1 MITILIYIP
10 LILLLGYSALLVYY
24 RKSWGSIPDFKV
36 EANSELSTKISII
49 IPARNEEENIGYCLQ
64 SIIEQ
69 SYPAHL
75 FEVLVVDDHSTDKT
89 AAIIKSY
96 ASNNVKLIS
105 LKDYLSANEINSYKK
120 KAIEISIQQSNGELI
135 VTTDADCIFP
145 KNWLTTIA
153 SFYESKRPAFIVMP
167 VLISYGK
174 KMIEVFQS
182 LDFMTLQ
189 GITGASVHEKFHSM
203 CNGANLAYTKEAF
216 IAVNGFKGIDNIASG
231 DDMLLMHKIY
241 NQFPNNIEY
250 LKSREVIV
258 TTNPVSTIQQ
268 FFNQRIRWASKAD
281 DFDDKRIF
289 IVLIIV
295 YFLNVLMM
303 VLPIVALISNRSIS
317 IINIQLSMFNFYAS
331 LLLIKTI
338 FELFFLYPVATF
350 FNQTKLLWWFPIA
363 QPFHIVYT
371 VIAGWLGKFG
381 KYTWKERSVK

>member
-1 MITILIYIP
+1 MINILIYIS

-36 EANSELSTKISII
+36 EANSKLGTKISII

-75 FEVLVVDDHSTDKT
+75 FEVLVVDDHSTDNT

-135 VTTDADCIFP
+135 VTSDADCIFP

-189 GITGASVHEKFHSM
+189 GITGASVHKKFHSM

-281 DFDDKRIF
+281 QFDDKRIF

-317 IINIQLSMFNFYAS
+317 IMNIQLSMFNFYAS

-338 FELFFLYPVATF
+338 FELFFLYPVAKF

>member
-1 MITILIYIP
+1 MITILIYIS

-36 EANSELSTKISII
+36 EANSKLGTKISII

-75 FEVLVVDDHSTDKT
+75 FEVLVVDDHSTDNT

-135 VTTDADCIFP
+135 VTSDADCIFP

-203 CNGANLAYTKEAF
+203 CNGANLAYTKEVF

-281 DFDDKRIF
+281 QFDDKRIF

-295 YFLNVLMM
+295 YFLNVLMI
-303 VLPIVALISNRSIS
+303 VLPILALISNRSIS
-317 IINIQLSMFNFYAS
+317 IMNIQLSMFNFYAS

-338 FELFFLYPVATF
+338 FELFFLYPVAKF

>member
-1 MITILIYIP
+1 MITILIYIS

-36 EANSELSTKISII
+36 EANSKLSTKISII

-75 FEVLVVDDHSTDKT
+75 FEVLVVDDHSTDNT

-96 ASNNVKLIS
+96 ASQNVKLIS

-135 VTTDADCIFP
+135 VTSDADCIFP
-145 KNWLTTIA
+145 KNWLTSIA

-189 GITGASVHEKFHSM
+189 GITGASVHKKFHSM

-258 TTNPVSTIQQ
+258 TTNPVSTIQE

-281 DFDDKRIF
+281 QFDDKRIF

-317 IINIQLSMFNFYAS
+317 IMNIQLSMFNFYAS

-338 FELFFLYPVATF
+338 FELFFLYPVAKF

-371 VIAGWLGKFG
+371 LIAGWLGKFG

>member
-1 MITILIYIP
+1 MITILIYIS

-36 EANSELSTKISII
+36 EANSKLGTKISII

-75 FEVLVVDDHSTDKT
+75 FEVLVVDDHSTDNT

-135 VTTDADCIFP
+135 VTSDADCIFP

-281 DFDDKRIF
+281 HFDDKRIF

-295 YFLNVLMM
+295 YFLNVLMI
-303 VLPIVALISNRSIS
+303 VLPILALISNRSIS
-317 IINIQLSMFNFYAS
+317 IMNIQLSMFNFYAS

-338 FELFFLYPVATF
+338 FELFFLYPVAKF

>member
-1 MITILIYIP
+1 MITILIYIS

-75 FEVLVVDDHSTDKT
+75 FEVLVVDDHSTDNT
-89 AAIIKSY
+89 ATIIKSY

-135 VTTDADCIFP
+135 VTSDADCIFP
-145 KNWLTTIA
+145 KNWLATIA

-174 KMIEVFQS
+174 KRIEVFQS

-189 GITGASVHEKFHSM
+189 GITGASVHKKFHSM

-317 IINIQLSMFNFYAS
+317 IMNIQLSMFNFYAS

-338 FELFFLYPVATF
+338 FELFFLYPVAKF

>member
-36 EANSELSTKISII
+36 EANSKLGTKISII

-135 VTTDADCIFP
+135 VTSDADCIFP
-145 KNWLTTIA
+145 KNWLATIA

-258 TTNPVSTIQQ
+258 TTNPVSTIQE

-281 DFDDKRIF
+281 QFDDKRIF

-317 IINIQLSMFNFYAS
+317 IMNIQLSMFNFYAS

-338 FELFFLYPVATF
+338 FELFFLYPVAKF

>member
-1 MITILIYIP
+1 MIQIILIISF
-10 LILLLGYSALLVYY
+10 LLLLSYSVLLVYY
-24 RKSWGSIPDFKV
+24 RKSWGSIPDFTAYVQSKL
-36 EANSELSTKISII
+36 NTQISII
-49 IPARNEEENIGYCLQ
+49 IPARNEEENIGHCLQ

-69 SYPAHL
+69 SYPKHL
-75 FEVLVVDDHSTDKT
+75 FEVLVVDDHSTDNT
-89 AAIIKSY
+89 AAIIESF
-96 ASNNVKLIS
+96 AAHNVKLIS

-135 VTTDADCIFP
+135 VTSDADCIFP

-189 GITGASVHEKFHSM
+189 GITGASVHKKFHSM
-203 CNGANLAYTKEAF
+203 CNGANLAYTKAAF
-216 IAVNGFKGIDNIASG
+216 TAVNGFKGIDNIASG

-241 NQFPNNIEY
+241 NRFPNNIEY
-250 LKSREVIV
+250 LKSQEVIV
-258 TTNPVSTIQQ
+258 KTNPVSTIQQ

-281 DFDDKRIF
+281 QFDDKRIF
-289 IVLIIV
+289 VVLIIV

-303 VLPIVALISNRSIS
+303 ALPIIALLCNCSVTLFNTQVSI
-317 IINIQLSMFNFYAS
+317 FNFYAC

-338 FELFFLYPVATF
+338 FELFFLYPVAKF
-350 FNQTKLLWWFPIA
+350 FKQTKLLWWFPMA

>member
-36 EANSELSTKISII
+36 EANSKLGTKISII

-189 GITGASVHEKFHSM
+189 GITGASVHKKFHSM

-258 TTNPVSTIQQ
+258 TTNPVSTIQE

-281 DFDDKRIF
+281 QFDDKRIF

-317 IINIQLSMFNFYAS
+317 IMNIQLSMFNFYAS

-338 FELFFLYPVATF
+338 FELFFLYPVAKF

>member
-36 EANSELSTKISII
+36 EANSKLGTKISII

-258 TTNPVSTIQQ
+258 TTNPVSTIQE

-281 DFDDKRIF
+281 QFDDKRIF

-303 VLPIVALISNRSIS
+303 VLPILALISNRSIS
-317 IINIQLSMFNFYAS
+317 IMSIQLSMFNFYAS

-338 FELFFLYPVATF
+338 FELFFLYPVAKF

>member
-1 MITILIYIP
+1 MMTILIYIS

-24 RKSWGSIPDFKV
+24 RKSWGSIPDYKV
-36 EANSELSTKISII
+36 ELNSKLSTKISII
-49 IPARNEEENIGYCLQ
+49 IPARNEQENIGNCLQ

-75 FEVLVVDDHSTDKT
+75 FEVLVVDDHSTDNT

-96 ASNNVKLIS
+96 ASHNVKLIS
-105 LKDYLSANEINSYKK
+105 LKDFISANEINSYKK

-135 VTTDADCIFP
+135 VTSDADCIFP

-153 SFYESKRPAFIVMP
+153 SFYETKRPVFIVMP

-189 GITGASVHEKFHSM
+189 GITGASVHKKFHSM

-250 LKSREVIV
+250 LKSKEVIV
-258 TTNPVSTIQQ
+258 KTNPVSTVQQ

-281 DFDDKRIF
+281 QFDDKRIF
-289 IVLIIV
+289 VVLIIV
-295 YFLNVLMM
+295 YLLNVLMM
-303 VLPIVALISNRSIS
+303 VLPIVALISNRSIF
-317 IINIQLSMFNFYAS
+317 IFNIQLSIFNFYI
-331 LLLIKTI
+331 LLLSIKTI
-338 FELFFLYPVATF
+338 FELFFLYPVAKF

>member
-1 MITILIYIP
+1 MITILIYIS

-24 RKSWGSIPDFKV
+24 RKSWGSITDFKV
-36 EANSELSTKISII
+36 EANSKLSTKISII

-75 FEVLVVDDHSTDKT
+75 FEVLVVDDHSTDNT

-135 VTTDADCIFP
+135 VTSDADCIFP

-189 GITGASVHEKFHSM
+189 GITGASVHKKFHSM

-258 TTNPVSTIQQ
+258 TTNPVSTIQE

-281 DFDDKRIF
+281 QFDDKRIF

-338 FELFFLYPVATF
+338 FELFFLYPVAKF

>member
-1 MITILIYIP
+1 MITILIYIS

-36 EANSELSTKISII
+36 EANSKLSTKISII

-75 FEVLVVDDHSTDKT
+75 FEVLVVDDHSTDNT

-96 ASNNVKLIS
+96 ASHNVKLIS

-135 VTTDADCIFP
+135 VTSDADCIFP

-189 GITGASVHEKFHSM
+189 GITGASVHKKFHSM

-258 TTNPVSTIQQ
+258 TTNPVSTIQD

-281 DFDDKRIF
+281 QFDDKRIF

-303 VLPIVALISNRSIS
+303 VLPIVALISNRSVS

-331 LLLIKTI
+331 VLLIKTI
-338 FELFFLYPVATF
+338 FELFFLYPVAKF

>member
-1 MITILIYIP
+1 MITILIYIS

-75 FEVLVVDDHSTDKT
+75 FEVLVVDDHSTDNT
-89 AAIIKSY
+89 ATIIKSY

-135 VTTDADCIFP
+135 VTSDADCIFP
-145 KNWLTTIA
+145 KNWLATIA

-174 KMIEVFQS
+174 KRIEVFQS

-189 GITGASVHEKFHSM
+189 GITGASVHKKFHSM

>member
-1 MITILIYIP
+1 MIPILIYIS

-36 EANSELSTKISII
+36 EANSKLGTKISII

-135 VTTDADCIFP
+135 VTSDADCIFP

-153 SFYESKRPAFIVMP
+153 TFYESKRPAFIVMP

-216 IAVNGFKGIDNIASG
+216 ITVNGFKGIDNIASG

-258 TTNPVSTIQQ
+258 TTNPVSTIQE

-281 DFDDKRIF
+281 QFDDKRIF

-303 VLPIVALISNRSIS
+303 VLPILALISNRSIS
-317 IINIQLSMFNFYAS
+317 IMSIQLSMFNYCAS

-338 FELFFLYPVATF
+338 FELFFLYPVAKF

>member
-1 MITILIYIP
+1 MINILIYIS

-36 EANSELSTKISII
+36 EANSKLGTKISII

-75 FEVLVVDDHSTDKT
+75 FEVLVVDDHSTDNT

-135 VTTDADCIFP
+135 VTSDADCIFP

-189 GITGASVHEKFHSM
+189 GITGASVHKKFHSM

-281 DFDDKRIF
+281 QFDDKRIF
-289 IVLIIV
+289 VVLIIV

-338 FELFFLYPVATF
+338 FELFFLYPVAKF

>member
-1 MITILIYIP
+1 MITILIYIS

-36 EANSELSTKISII
+36 EANSKLGTKISII

-135 VTTDADCIFP
+135 VTSDADCIFP

-258 TTNPVSTIQQ
+258 TTNPVSTIQE

-281 DFDDKRIF
+281 QFDDKRIF

-317 IINIQLSMFNFYAS
+317 IMNIQLSMFNFYAS

-338 FELFFLYPVATF
+338 FELFFLYPVAKF

>member
-1 MITILIYIP
+1 MITILIYIS

-36 EANSELSTKISII
+36 EANSKLSTKISII

-135 VTTDADCIFP
+135 VTSDADCIFP
-145 KNWLTTIA
+145 KNWLATIA

-189 GITGASVHEKFHSM
+189 GITGASVHKKFHSM

-281 DFDDKRIF
+281 QFDDKRIF

-338 FELFFLYPVATF
+338 FELFFLYPVAKF

>member
-1 MITILIYIP
+1 MINILIYIS
-10 LILLLGYSALLVYY
+10 LIMLLGYSALLVYY
-24 RKSWGSIPDFKV
+24 RKSWGSMPDFKV
-36 EANSELSTKISII
+36 EANSKLGTKISII
-49 IPARNEEENIGYCLQ
+49 IPARNEEENIGCCLQ

-75 FEVLVVDDHSTDKT
+75 FEVLVVDDHSTDNT

-96 ASNNVKLIS
+96 ASQNVKLIS

-135 VTTDADCIFP
+135 VTSDADCIFP
-145 KNWLTTIA
+145 KNWLTSIA

-189 GITGASVHEKFHSM
+189 GITGASVHKKFHSM

-281 DFDDKRIF
+281 QFDDKRIF

-317 IINIQLSMFNFYAS
+317 IMNIQLSMFNFYAS

-338 FELFFLYPVATF
+338 FELFFLYPVAKF

>member
-1 MITILIYIP
+1 MITILIYIS

-36 EANSELSTKISII
+36 EANSKLSTKISII

-75 FEVLVVDDHSTDKT
+75 FEVLVVDDHSTDNT

-96 ASNNVKLIS
+96 ASQNVKLIS

-135 VTTDADCIFP
+135 VTSDADCIFP
-145 KNWLTTIA
+145 KNWLTSIA

-189 GITGASVHEKFHSM
+189 GITGASVHKKFHSM

-258 TTNPVSTIQQ
+258 TTNPVSTIQE

-281 DFDDKRIF
+281 QFDDKRIF

-317 IINIQLSMFNFYAS
+317 IMNIQLSMFNFYAS

-338 FELFFLYPVATF
+338 FELFFLYPVAKF

>member
-36 EANSELSTKISII
+36 EANSKLGTKISII

-258 TTNPVSTIQQ
+258 TTNPVSTIQE

-281 DFDDKRIF
+281 HFDDKRIF

-317 IINIQLSMFNFYAS
+317 IMNIQLSMFNFYAS

-338 FELFFLYPVATF
+338 FELFFLYPVAKF

>member
-1 MITILIYIP
+1 MITILIYIS

-36 EANSELSTKISII
+36 EANSKLSTKISII

-75 FEVLVVDDHSTDKT
+75 FEVLVVDDHSTDNT

-96 ASNNVKLIS
+96 ASHNVKLIS

-135 VTTDADCIFP
+135 VTSDADCIFP
-145 KNWLTTIA
+145 KNWLATIA

-189 GITGASVHEKFHSM
+189 GITGASVHKKFHSM

-281 DFDDKRIF
+281 HFDDKRIF

-317 IINIQLSMFNFYAS
+317 IMNIQLSMFNFYAS

-338 FELFFLYPVATF
+338 FELFFLYPVAKF

>member
-1 MITILIYIP
+1 MIQIILIISF
-10 LILLLGYSALLVYY
+10 LLLLSYSALLVYY
-24 RKSWGSIPDFKV
+24 RKSWGSIPDFTADVQSKL
-36 EANSELSTKISII
+36 NTQISII
-49 IPARNEEENIGYCLQ
+49 IPARNEEENIGHCLQ

-69 SYPAHL
+69 SYPKHL
-75 FEVLVVDDHSTDKT
+75 FEVLVVDDHSTDNT
-89 AAIIKSY
+89 AAIIESF
-96 ASNNVKLIS
+96 AAHNVKLIS

-135 VTTDADCIFP
+135 VTSDADCIFP

-167 VLISYGK
+167 VFISYGK

-189 GITGASVHEKFHSM
+189 GITGASVHKKFHSM
-203 CNGANLAYTKEAF
+203 CNGANLAYTKAAF
-216 IAVNGFKGIDNIASG
+216 TAVNGFKGIDNIASG

-250 LKSREVIV
+250 LKSQEVIV
-258 TTNPVSTIQQ
+258 KTNPVSTIQQ

-281 DFDDKRIF
+281 QFDDKRIF
-289 IVLIIV
+289 VVLIIV

-303 VLPIVALISNRSIS
+303 ALPIIALLCNCSVTLFNTQVSI
-317 IINIQLSMFNFYAS
+317 FNFYAC

-338 FELFFLYPVATF
+338 FELFFLYPVAKF
-350 FNQTKLLWWFPIA
+350 FKQTKLLWWFPMA

>member
-36 EANSELSTKISII
+36 EANSKLGTKISII

-75 FEVLVVDDHSTDKT
+75 FEVLVVDDHSTDNT

-189 GITGASVHEKFHSM
+189 GITGASVHKKFHSM

-281 DFDDKRIF
+281 QFDDKRIF

-295 YFLNVLMM
+295 YFLNVLMI
-303 VLPIVALISNRSIS
+303 VLPIVALISSRSIS

-338 FELFFLYPVATF
+338 FELFFLYPVAKF

>member
-1 MITILIYIP
+1 MITILIYIS

-36 EANSELSTKISII
+36 EANSKLSTKISII

-75 FEVLVVDDHSTDKT
+75 FEVLVVDDHSTDNT

-135 VTTDADCIFP
+135 VTSDADCIFP

-189 GITGASVHEKFHSM
+189 GITGASVNKKFHSM

-281 DFDDKRIF
+281 QFDDKRIF

-317 IINIQLSMFNFYAS
+317 IMNIQLSMFNFYAS

-338 FELFFLYPVATF
+338 FELFFLYPVAKF

>member
-1 MITILIYIP
+1 MINILIYIS

-36 EANSELSTKISII
+36 EANSKLGTKISII

-75 FEVLVVDDHSTDKT
+75 FEVLVVDDHSTDNT

-135 VTTDADCIFP
+135 VTSDADCVFP

-189 GITGASVHEKFHSM
+189 GITGASVHKKFHSM

-281 DFDDKRIF
+281 QFDDKRIF

-317 IINIQLSMFNFYAS
+317 IMNIQLSMFNFYAS

-338 FELFFLYPVATF
+338 FELFFLYPVAKF

>member
-1 MITILIYIP
+1 MITILIYIS

-36 EANSELSTKISII
+36 EANSKLSTKISII

-75 FEVLVVDDHSTDKT
+75 FEVLVVDDHSTDNT

-96 ASNNVKLIS
+96 ASHNVKLIS

-135 VTTDADCIFP
+135 VTSDADCIFP

-189 GITGASVHEKFHSM
+189 GITGASVHKKFHSM

-258 TTNPVSTIQQ
+258 TTNPVSTIQD

-281 DFDDKRIF
+281 QFDDKRIF

-317 IINIQLSMFNFYAS
+317 IMNIQLSMFNFYAS

-338 FELFFLYPVATF
+338 FELFFLYPVAKF

>member
-1 MITILIYIP
+1 MITILIYIS

-36 EANSELSTKISII
+36 EANSKLSTKISII

-75 FEVLVVDDHSTDKT
+75 FEVLVVDDHSTDNT

-135 VTTDADCIFP
+135 VTSDADCIFP

-189 GITGASVHEKFHSM
+189 GITGASVHKKFHSM

-258 TTNPVSTIQQ
+258 TTNPVSTIQE

-281 DFDDKRIF
+281 QFDDKRIF

-338 FELFFLYPVATF
+338 FELFFLYPVAKF

>member
-1 MITILIYIP
+1 MINILIYIS

-36 EANSELSTKISII
+36 EANSKLGTKISII

-75 FEVLVVDDHSTDKT
+75 FEVLVVDDHSTDNT

-135 VTTDADCIFP
+135 VTSDADCIFP

-189 GITGASVHEKFHSM
+189 GITGASVNKKFHSM

-281 DFDDKRIF
+281 QFDDKRIF
-289 IVLIIV
+289 VVLIIV

-338 FELFFLYPVATF
+338 FELFFLYPVAKF

>member
-36 EANSELSTKISII
+36 EANSKLGTKISII

-189 GITGASVHEKFHSM
+189 GITGASVHKKFHSM

-281 DFDDKRIF
+281 HFDDKRIF

-317 IINIQLSMFNFYAS
+317 IMNIQLSMFNFYAS

-338 FELFFLYPVATF
+338 FELFFLYPVAKF

>member
-1 MITILIYIP
+1 MITILIYIS

-36 EANSELSTKISII
+36 EANSKLGTKISII

-75 FEVLVVDDHSTDKT
+75 FEVLVVDDHSTDNT

-135 VTTDADCIFP
+135 VTSDADCIFP

-189 GITGASVHEKFHSM
+189 GITGASVHKKFHSM

-281 DFDDKRIF
+281 QFDDKRIF

-317 IINIQLSMFNFYAS
+317 IMNIQLSMFNFYAS

-338 FELFFLYPVATF
+338 FELFFLYPVAKF

>member
-1 MITILIYIP
+1 MINILIYIS

-36 EANSELSTKISII
+36 EANSKLGTKISII

-75 FEVLVVDDHSTDKT
+75 FEVLVVDDHSTDNT

-135 VTTDADCIFP
+135 VTSDADCIFP

-281 DFDDKRIF
+281 QFDDKRIF

-317 IINIQLSMFNFYAS
+317 IINIQLSIFNFYAS

-338 FELFFLYPVATF
+338 FELFFLYPVAKF

>member
-1 MITILIYIP
+1 MITILIYISS
-10 LILLLGYSALLVYY
+10 ILLLGYSALLVYY

-36 EANSELSTKISII
+36 EANSKLSTKISII

-75 FEVLVVDDHSTDKT
+75 FEVLVVDDHSTDNT

-135 VTTDADCIFP
+135 VTSDADCIFP

-174 KMIEVFQS
+174 KMIEIFQS

-189 GITGASVHEKFHSM
+189 GITGASVHKKFHSM

-258 TTNPVSTIQQ
+258 TTNPVSTIQE

-281 DFDDKRIF
+281 QFDDKRIF

-317 IINIQLSMFNFYAS
+317 IINIQLSMFDFYAS

-338 FELFFLYPVATF
+338 FELFFLYPVAKF

>member
-1 MITILIYIP
+1 MITILIYIS

-36 EANSELSTKISII
+36 EANSKLSTKISII

-75 FEVLVVDDHSTDKT
+75 FEVLVVDDHSTDNT

-96 ASNNVKLIS
+96 ASHNVKLIS

-135 VTTDADCIFP
+135 VTSDADCIFP
-145 KNWLTTIA
+145 KNWLATIA

-281 DFDDKRIF
+281 HFDDKRIF

-303 VLPIVALISNRSIS
+303 VLPIVALISSRSIS

-338 FELFFLYPVATF
+338 FELFFLYPVAKF

>member
-1 MITILIYIP
+1 MITILIYIS

-36 EANSELSTKISII
+36 EANSKLGTKISII

-75 FEVLVVDDHSTDKT
+75 FEVLVVDDHSTDNT

-258 TTNPVSTIQQ
+258 TTNPVSTIQE

-281 DFDDKRIF
+281 QFDDKRIF

-317 IINIQLSMFNFYAS
+317 IMNIQLSMFNFYAS

-338 FELFFLYPVATF
+338 FELFFLYPVAKF